1 MFIVSHAFVDVAGKQ
16 MKYIVIVLLT
26 MLKKKTT
33 MFKMYFLFEMSRK

>member
-26 MLKKKTT
+26 MLKKTNHDVQNV
-33 MFKMYFLFEMSRK
+33 FSVRNEP